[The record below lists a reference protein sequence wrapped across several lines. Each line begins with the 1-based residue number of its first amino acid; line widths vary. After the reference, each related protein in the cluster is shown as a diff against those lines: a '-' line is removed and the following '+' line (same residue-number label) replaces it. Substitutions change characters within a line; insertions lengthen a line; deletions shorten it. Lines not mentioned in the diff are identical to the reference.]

1 MKWDHSL
8 SIGIKE
14 IDDQHKQLV
23 ELTDHVEILFKKAI
37 EGAGD
42 FKETCE
48 VVETLSNYAREHFMT
63 EESLME
69 KIGYPGMD
77 THVEKHDAFVE
88 FVSGMTY
95 DKIQG
100 NEDTVL
106 IQLFAFLSNWIVDH
120 IKTED
125 FSYKEFINQ
134 Q

>member
-37 EGAGD
+37 GGEGD
-42 FKETCE
+42 FRETCG
-48 VVETLSNYAREHFMT
+48 VVETLSNYAREHFRT
-63 EESLME
+63 EEALME
-69 KIGYPGMD
+69 KIDYPD
-77 THVEKHDAFVE
+77 LDAHVEKHDAFVE